1 MHDDHMIIFN
11 DRISKFYQYSIWGF
25 CMVHLCFSVSALA
38 KKKKKYA
45 GATKFLGTLKQYV
58 S

>member
-1 MHDDHMIIFN
+1 MIE
-11 DRISKFYQYSIWGF
+11 
-25 CMVHLCFSVSALA
+25 SVSFTSTAFEAFAWFIYVFQYLLWQ
-38 KKKKKYA
+38 KKKEKYA